1 MWNSRNKVH
10 CVNINI
16 TPCAE
21 VVKID
26 QNNEIDI
33 ENLPVAKP
41 SQPIFLRYIENEIR
55 DVSSNIVVLI
65 FCMVMGLI
73 ICTLIFIS
81 MFNNFEMNI
90 AFICLTVF
98 VIYFL
103 LTPIF
108 ALFIYNLIMYLS
120 RKFDT

>member
-41 SQPIFLRYIENEIR
+41 SQPQCFLRYIENEIR

-90 AFICLTVF
+90 AFTCLTVF

-108 ALFIYNLIMYLS
+108 ALLYI
-120 RKFDT
+120 

>member
-21 VVKID
+21 VVKIY

-65 FCMVMGLI
+65 FCMVIGLI

-81 MFNNFEMNI
+81 MFNNF
-90 AFICLTVF
+90 
-98 VIYFL
+98 
-103 LTPIF
+103 
-108 ALFIYNLIMYLS
+108 
-120 RKFDT
+120 

>member
-33 ENLPVAKP
+33 ENLPVANHLNQF
-41 SQPIFLRYIENEIR
+41 S
-55 DVSSNIVVLI
+55 
-65 FCMVMGLI
+65 
-73 ICTLIFIS
+73 
-81 MFNNFEMNI
+81 
-90 AFICLTVF
+90 
-98 VIYFL
+98 
-103 LTPIF
+103 
-108 ALFIYNLIMYLS
+108 
-120 RKFDT
+120 

>member
-73 ICTLIFIS
+73 ICTLILIS